1 MYGRYRSSMAVPRRR
16 ALLALQAIVL
26 VAVALAA
33 TACGGGGKAA
43 APPTAPLAPQL
54 PAKHGGTLHLVT
66 AASSIALDPAFASD
80 PASQRIAF
88 VTCETL
94 LTYAD
99 QPGEGGRT
107 LIPGLARELPTVG
120 KDGRSFTF
128 ALKAH
133 VHFANGA
140 VVTPDDIKATFERLM
155 DPRLHSPGAV
165 LFGDLKGLAAYRE
178 GRAPDISGITTSAG
192 GVTFHL
198 NTSGRS
204 LLARVASAYACP
216 LPAGTPHRPIGARA
230 WRADATGPYRLA
242 SATPGHL
249 TLVRNTGFTA
259 PVLGPRGVA
268 DRIDVRLGLGSDAA
282 IAAVADGQADA
293 VLDGPPGA
301 APPLPAGADLLA
313 APSGGVAYLRIDA
326 GWPPFD
332 LQGVRQ
338 AVSVALDRRAIARAA
353 GPGAAVGTDAVLP
366 ATMPSA
372 RPASVG
378 ALTPDPVLA
387 RRLFLRAVAEGGEKG
402 PFDVTL
408 RVCPGAVCA
417 AQAAVVAHA
426 LGPLMGSKVRIVH
439 GGERPLELGWLHPAY
454 ADPAAIVEPIVAPGG
469 FRNAE
474 PPPPVAGDSGLVRL
488 TRHADVSLGDA
499 RTQAFD
505 RVARRIAL
513 RADPVTILAHANFP
527 LVVSSRIH
535 EPFVHPIVG
544 IDLAALTPK
553 P

>member
-1 MYGRYRSSMAVPRRR
+1 MAVPRRWALR
-16 ALLALQAIVL
+16 APLAIALAFL
-26 VAVALAA
+26 AVAA
-33 TACGGGGKAA
+33 TACGGGGKVAVR
-43 APPTAPLAPQL
+43 PVAPLAPLL

-66 AASSIALDPAFASD
+66 AARTIALDPAFASD

-88 VTCETL
+88 VTCLPL

-99 QPGEGGRT
+99 EPGEGGRT
-107 LIPGLARELPTVG
+107 LIPGLARELPAVG

-133 VHFANGA
+133 VEFASGA
-140 VVTPDDIKATFERLM
+140 TVTPLDVKATFERLM
-155 DPRLHSPGAV
+155 DPRLHSPGAA
-165 LFGDLKGLAAYRE
+165 LFGDLKGLAAYRD
-178 GRAPDISGITTSAG
+178 GRATQISGITTSAG
-192 GVTFHL
+192 GITFHL
-198 NTSGRS
+198 STSGRS
-204 LLARVASAYACP
+204 LLARVASAYTCP
-216 LPAGTPHRPIGARA
+216 LPAGTPHRPIGDRA
-230 WRADATGPYRLA
+230 WRDDATGPYRLA
-242 SATPGHL
+242 SSRAGHL
-249 TLVRNTGFTA
+249 TLVRNTDFTA
-259 PVLGPRGVA
+259 QVVGPRGIA
-268 DRIDVRLGLGSDAA
+268 DRIDVRLGLGATAA
-282 IAAVADGQADA
+282 IEAVASGRADA

-301 APPLPAGADLLA
+301 ARPLPSGVDLLA

-338 AVSVALDRRAIARAA
+338 AVSVALNRRAIARAA
-353 GPGAAVGTDAVLP
+353 GPGAAIGTDAVLP

-372 RPASVG
+372 RAASVG
-378 ALTPDPVLA
+378 ALSPDPVLA
-387 RRLFLRAVAEGGEKG
+387 RRLFLRAIEEGGEKG

-417 AQAAVVAHA
+417 AQAADVASTI
-426 LGPLMGSKVRIVH
+426 GSLFGTKIRLVH
-439 GGERPLELGWLHPAY
+439 SGERPLELGWLHPAY
-454 ADPAAIVEPIVAPGG
+454 ADPAAVVEPIVAPGG
-469 FRNAE
+469 FRNPT

-488 TRHADVSLGDA
+488 TRHADVALGDA

-535 EPFVHPIVG
+535 EAFVHPIVG
-544 IDLAALTPK
+544 IDLAALTPN